1 MYDSCKTTVPVQES
15 NLLRG
20 RQEQTRQTTRQGQ
33 RRRRQTRRRREVAE
47 EALEPPDHGCSL
59 SLQPRES
66 TTTKNHARG
75 IWEGWEK
82 PAVCTRHLWETVR
95 WWKLQLN
102 EVRHSASKAGHRFS
116 LTAFAGCSAEQ
127 PETTQPCIPP
137 SSSNTIKPWWHRLTS
152 SLADW
157 VVLTQIDSIVVAFT
171 RTDN

>member
-20 RQEQTRQTTRQGQ
+20 RQEQTRQTTRQRDKDKGDDD
-33 RRRRQTRRRREVAE
+33 RREDDE
-47 EALEPPDHGCSL
+47 RWLKIEALEPPDHGCSL

-66 TTTKNHARG
+66 TTTKNHAHG

-116 LTAFAGCSAEQ
+116 LTAFAGCSSEQ

-137 SSSNTIKPWWHRLTS
+137 AIQSSRDDTGWHHRLRTESCWLKLTPS
-152 SLADW
+152 S
-157 VVLTQIDSIVVAFT
+157 
-171 RTDN
+171 